1 MYQPKTVVKN
11 ILLAALLCCA
21 VTSCKKKDGTTTS
34 PIVNKWRVVD
44 AELGTQAAYYEF
56 FSDGTY
62 TFFENDSVN
71 ARAVTKSFYA
81 ENDAQLIMQQF
92 YVQTYRTKFSADTC
106 YLYES
111 GSVKPDVTLVKSA
124 TIPAEKE
131 WTPTPV
137 ILDSTQRLSDNG
149 GSLAMY
155 GSELVLL
162 EEYITFVRNYNVTT
176 KEFGSTLIS
185 QSAKGFDITPAAVC
199 WGIKD
204 GDAAV
209 YRFSL
214 ADLSTVFTS
223 SSAPANFEAM
233 AASTTAVYCYDDAD
247 YKMYTYSI
255 AGDNFDTGFKCARY
269 QELAYS
275 NGYLYGTREQYID
288 KIDLATK
295 KVVKTWKVLNNNR
308 SLKGIATDGT
318 HFYVEAGYGFNITG
332 HILKL
337 TFN

>member
-1 MYQPKTVVKN
+1 MYQLKTVVKN
-11 ILLAALLCCA
+11 ILLAALLCSA
-21 VTSCKKKDGTTTS
+21 VTSCKKKDETTTS

-44 AELGTQAAYYEF
+44 AELGTQVAYYEF
-56 FSDGTY
+56 YADGTY
-62 TFFENDSVN
+62 TFLSNDSVN
-71 ARAVTKSFYA
+71 AHAVIRSFYA
-81 ENDAQLIMQQF
+81 ENENQIILQEY
-92 YVQTYRTKFSADTC
+92 YVQSYRTVFSGDTC

-111 GSVKPDVTLVKSA
+111 NSTKPDVTLVKSA
-124 TIPAEKE
+124 TMPTEQA
-131 WTPTPV
+131 WTPAPA

-149 GSLAMY
+149 GSLTMY

-162 EEYITFVRNYNVTT
+162 EQYASFVRNYNVTT

-185 QSAKGFDITPAAVC
+185 QSANGFDITPAAVC

-209 YRFSL
+209 YKFSL
-214 ADLSTVFTS
+214 ADLSTIFTS
-223 SSAPANFEAM
+223 SPSTANFEAM
-233 AASTTAVYCYDDAD
+233 AASTTSVYCYDDGD
-247 YKMYTYSI
+247 YKMYTYNI
-255 AGDNFDTGFKCARY
+255 AGDNFDAGFKCARY
-269 QELAYS
+269 EELAYS

-295 KVVKTWKVLNNNR
+295 KVVKSWRVLNNNR

-318 HFYVEAGYGFNITG
+318 YFYVEAGYGFNITG

-337 TFN
+337 TLN